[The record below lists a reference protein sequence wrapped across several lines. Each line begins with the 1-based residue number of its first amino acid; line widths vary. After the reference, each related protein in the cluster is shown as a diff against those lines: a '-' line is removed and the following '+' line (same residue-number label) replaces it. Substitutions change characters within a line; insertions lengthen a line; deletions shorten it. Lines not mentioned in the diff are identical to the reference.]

1 MDFSK
6 IKAFVFDV
14 DGVLTDGGLLADL
27 NGEFYRT
34 FDSKDGFGLRMA
46 MMHGYGLGII
56 TGGRSQS
63 IRQRFLA
70 CGFND
75 EDIYLHSRNKME
87 EFADFCNRHSF
98 EPAEV
103 MYFGDDIPD
112 VEVMIHCG
120 CGVAPADAVE
130 EAKEAAAKEAQK
142 VMDAAKLSIEQ
153 ARKESE
159 LQFRS
164 EVSQFALQ
172 IAEQVVRRD
181 LADDKSQA
189 ELVDKLLNEV
199 ESKN

>member
-1 MDFSK
+1 MIDFSN

-70 CGFND
+70 CGFQD

-87 EFADFCNRHSF
+87 EFADFCKRHSLKP
-98 EPAEV
+98 EEV

-112 VEVMIHCG
+112 IDVMRACG

-130 EAKEAAAKEAQK
+130 EAK
-142 VMDAAKLSIEQ
+142 DAADYISTRPGGKGCVRECIEMVLKQ
-153 ARKESE
+153 KGQWFLDTEE
-159 LQFRS
+159 YKKKF
-164 EVSQFALQ
+164 
-172 IAEQVVRRD
+172 
-181 LADDKSQA
+181 
-189 ELVDKLLNEV
+189 
-199 ESKN
+199 